1 MPAPPEPPALQRAA
15 TLHDVARAAGV
26 SVITAS
32 RALSAPERLSQA
44 TLQRVL
50 DAVEHTGY
58 VPNLLAGGLKSRRS
72 LTVAAL
78 VPVISVPQFLP
89 TIQALNA
96 ALDAAGYQL
105 ILGQTGY
112 DRARE
117 SGLLTTML
125 GRQVDGIVVAGLL
138 GHEPAVD
145 RLRRQRT
152 PVVETWD
159 LTDRP
164 VDMLVGFSHA
174 KVGAAVAGFFLGK
187 GYRRVGV
194 ASADDQRALQ
204 RCNSFIA
211 AAQAGAPSGREVP
224 KAIVKAPSNVSLG
237 RQALAQ
243 LLAQEPQLEA
253 VHCSSDA
260 LAEGV
265 MIEARARGIGVPE
278 QLAVCGFG
286 DADFAAHLLP
296 ALTTVR
302 VDGAGIGRRAAE
314 MLVARCRGEAVV
326 DRIVDVG
333 FNIVER
339 ESTRR

>member
-1 MPAPPEPPALQRAA
+1 MPTPPEPAKAA
-15 TLHDVARAAGV
+15 TLHDVAREAGV

-32 RALSAPERLSQA
+32 RALSTPERLSAA

-50 DAVEHTGY
+50 QAVERTGY

-72 LTVAAL
+72 TTVAAL

-89 TIQALNA
+89 TIQALSGE
-96 ALDAAGYQL
+96 LERAGYQL

-112 DRARE
+112 DTRDRSRE
-117 SGLLTTML
+117 AALLTTML
-125 GRQVDGIVVAGLL
+125 GRRVDGVVVAGLL
-138 GHEPAVD
+138 GHEAAVAQ
-145 RLRRQRT
+145 LRRQGI

-164 VDMLVGFSHA
+164 VDMVVGFSHP

-187 GYRRVGV
+187 GWRRLGV
-194 ASADDQRALQ
+194 ASADDQRAMQ
-204 RCNSFIA
+204 RCSSFVA
-211 AAQAGAPSGREVP
+211 AVRALGRGEVP
-224 KAIVKAPSNVSLG
+224 QAIVKAPSNVGLG
-237 RQALAQ
+237 RDALAQ
-243 LLAQEPQLEA
+243 LLQQDPQLEA
-253 VHCSSDA
+253 VYCSSDA

-265 MIEARARGIGVPE
+265 MIEARARGIAVPG

-314 MLVARCRGEAVV
+314 MIVARCRGEAVL

-333 FNIVER
+333 FGIVER